1 MGVAAILLLVVN
13 IVYATSPV
21 VTRLVLDD
29 VPPITLALL
38 RLVLGAAVLVPF
50 GGGARATPAGQ
61 GARVFW
67 MGALG
72 FAAAFALS
80 HWGIARSSA
89 TNAALLIVV
98 EPLTLVIL
106 GPLLLGER
114 LTKREAAGA
123 AVAVAGAGLVVLNG
137 VPGVT
142 LDVLPRWRG
151 DILLVLSGVAY
162 ASYSLLGRTVLTD
175 TNTAAITARSIVW
188 GAVVMAPLAA
198 LEWGAG
204 ARPSA
209 TGSALLGTLY
219 LALVITAGAYLVWN
233 WALARVEAARAAPF
247 LTVQPVVGALLGAI
261 VLGEPVTPC
270 TAPTQSAAMA
280 ALMFGRRMVEGGWM
294 VVTGAGAGIMGAAQ
308 EGAGGERSFGLNIR
322 LPFEQEANP
331 WIASDPKL
339 ITFKYFF
346 TRKLFLVKEASA
358 IALFPGGFG
367 TMDECFEF
375 LTLAQTGKAEIVPVV
390 LVEAGPKPYWRI
402 WDRWI
407 GTLVERRLID
417 ANDTAVYRIVDTVDE
432 AVAEITGFYRVYHSS
447 RIVGDRLVLR
457 LLRPLADTQLV
468 ELQGKFDDIL
478 KGPAEQAPGPVAQEF
493 NEFHELPRL
502 ILKFDR
508 SSYSPLRQLID
519 FVNGL

>member
-50 GGGARATPAGQ
+50 GRGARATPAGQ

-247 LTVQPVVGALLGAI
+247 LTVQPVVGALLGAV
-261 VLGEPVTPC
+261 VLGEPVTGF
-270 TAPTQSAAMA
+270 TALGGGLVVLGLWMTVT
-280 ALMFGRRMVEGGWM
+280 GRR
-294 VVTGAGAGIMGAAQ
+294 
-308 EGAGGERSFGLNIR
+308 
-322 LPFEQEANP
+322 
-331 WIASDPKL
+331 
-339 ITFKYFF
+339 
-346 TRKLFLVKEASA
+346 
-358 IALFPGGFG
+358 
-367 TMDECFEF
+367 
-375 LTLAQTGKAEIVPVV
+375 
-390 LVEAGPKPYWRI
+390 
-402 WDRWI
+402 
-407 GTLVERRLID
+407 
-417 ANDTAVYRIVDTVDE
+417 
-432 AVAEITGFYRVYHSS
+432 
-447 RIVGDRLVLR
+447 
-457 LLRPLADTQLV
+457 
-468 ELQGKFDDIL
+468 
-478 KGPAEQAPGPVAQEF
+478 
-493 NEFHELPRL
+493 
-502 ILKFDR
+502 
-508 SSYSPLRQLID
+508 
-519 FVNGL
+519 

>member
-50 GGGARATPAGQ
+50 GRGARATPARQ

-114 LTKREAAGA
+114 LTPREAAGA

-261 VLGEPVTPC
+261 VLGEPVTRF
-270 TAPTQSAAMA
+270 TAIGG
-280 ALMFGRRMVEGGWM
+280 ALVVVGLWMTVTGRR
-294 VVTGAGAGIMGAAQ
+294 
-308 EGAGGERSFGLNIR
+308 
-322 LPFEQEANP
+322 
-331 WIASDPKL
+331 
-339 ITFKYFF
+339 
-346 TRKLFLVKEASA
+346 
-358 IALFPGGFG
+358 
-367 TMDECFEF
+367 
-375 LTLAQTGKAEIVPVV
+375 
-390 LVEAGPKPYWRI
+390 
-402 WDRWI
+402 
-407 GTLVERRLID
+407 
-417 ANDTAVYRIVDTVDE
+417 
-432 AVAEITGFYRVYHSS
+432 
-447 RIVGDRLVLR
+447 
-457 LLRPLADTQLV
+457 
-468 ELQGKFDDIL
+468 
-478 KGPAEQAPGPVAQEF
+478 
-493 NEFHELPRL
+493 
-502 ILKFDR
+502 
-508 SSYSPLRQLID
+508 
-519 FVNGL
+519 

>member
-29 VPPITLALL
+29 VPPITLALM
-38 RLVLGAAVLVPF
+38 RLVLGAAVLLPF
-50 GGGARATPAGQ
+50 GRGARATPAAQ

-261 VLGEPVTPC
+261 VLGEPVTRF
-270 TAPTQSAAMA
+270 TAIGG
-280 ALMFGRRMVEGGWM
+280 ALVVVGLWMTVTGRR
-294 VVTGAGAGIMGAAQ
+294 
-308 EGAGGERSFGLNIR
+308 
-322 LPFEQEANP
+322 
-331 WIASDPKL
+331 
-339 ITFKYFF
+339 
-346 TRKLFLVKEASA
+346 
-358 IALFPGGFG
+358 
-367 TMDECFEF
+367 
-375 LTLAQTGKAEIVPVV
+375 
-390 LVEAGPKPYWRI
+390 
-402 WDRWI
+402 
-407 GTLVERRLID
+407 
-417 ANDTAVYRIVDTVDE
+417 
-432 AVAEITGFYRVYHSS
+432 
-447 RIVGDRLVLR
+447 
-457 LLRPLADTQLV
+457 
-468 ELQGKFDDIL
+468 
-478 KGPAEQAPGPVAQEF
+478 
-493 NEFHELPRL
+493 
-502 ILKFDR
+502 
-508 SSYSPLRQLID
+508 
-519 FVNGL
+519 